1 MIGSETSEKIRSLM
15 REDVSIESQNRQTNR
30 TSTNADSIKRVVII
44 GDSEVGKTSIVKR
57 IVVIYLLQIIHR
69 KSNSA
74 RYMRRL

>member
-1 MIGSETSEKIRSLM
+1 MGSETSEKIRSLM

-57 IVVIYLLQIIHR
+57 IVVIYLLQIIRR

>member
-1 MIGSETSEKIRSLM
+1 MGSESSEKIRSFM

-44 GDSEVGKTSIVKR
+44 GDSGVGKTSIVKR
-57 IVVIYLLQIIHR
+57 IVVIYLLQIIRR

>member
-1 MIGSETSEKIRSLM
+1 VGSETSEKIRSLM

-57 IVVIYLLQIIHR
+57 IVVIYLLQIIRR